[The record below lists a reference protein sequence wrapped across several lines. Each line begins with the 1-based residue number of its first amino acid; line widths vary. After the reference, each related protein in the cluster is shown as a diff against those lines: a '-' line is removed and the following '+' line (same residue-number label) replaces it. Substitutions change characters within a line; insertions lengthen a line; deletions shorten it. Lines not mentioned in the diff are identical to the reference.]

1 MKEEQGR
8 KTLEIITEGF
18 IIAIIM
24 IFPMCVDSTGFF
36 RILEC
41 KYRCFL
47 VINAIYISSL
57 IIAFLY
63 YLLFQ
68 KTNLLRDIKFNK
80 IHWILIS
87 FLGVNVISTFISPF
101 FSKYNLF
108 VGVGRA
114 EGLISITLYS
124 LSFLNITLFGKF
136 KRRYILYFSI
146 SSILINIISIL
157 QYIGFN
163 PFNMYQD
170 GIGTH
175 NVSFIGTIGN
185 VDFVSAVYCIVLTVS
200 MSAYIFLE
208 DNKKIEKIIYLLA
221 TYMGFFIFEVLDVL
235 SGTVAFAL
243 TLLIVSPFIITNS
256 KRLARLLMIGA
267 MIILGYFTNL
277 TINPTFYYDI
287 GRIRLELQV
296 NIISTMLMIL
306 AVIFVLL
313 AFLIS
318 KRKFDL
324 SKNKKVIKG
333 LYLLIAISAIAFI
346 IAIYFLN
353 FSNGF
358 LYEIHEILHGNLQD
372 KFGTYRMFLWKRSIE
387 LVKDYPIIGTGPDTF
402 AVRFMSKYAKEVASL
417 GELTINDTAAN
428 SYLTILVN
436 TGILGFIT
444 YITFLIFQLI
454 NVLKKTNQY
463 SIIFLITF
471 LCFIIQD
478 FFNLWVVIVTP
489 LFWVLMAVMFLTTTN
504 NKTEEMEEKNE

>member
-1 MKEEQGR
+1 
-8 KTLEIITEGF
+8 
-18 IIAIIM
+18 
-24 IFPMCVDSTGFF
+24 
-36 RILEC
+36 
-41 KYRCFL
+41 
-47 VINAIYISSL
+47 
-57 IIAFLY
+57 
-63 YLLFQ
+63 
-68 KTNLLRDIKFNK
+68 
-80 IHWILIS
+80 
-87 FLGVNVISTFISPF
+87 
-101 FSKYNLF
+101 
-108 VGVGRA
+108 
-114 EGLISITLYS
+114 
-124 LSFLNITLFGKF
+124 
-136 KRRYILYFSI
+136 
-146 SSILINIISIL
+146 
-157 QYIGFN
+157 
-163 PFNMYQD
+163 
-170 GIGTH
+170 
-175 NVSFIGTIGN
+175 
-185 VDFVSAVYCIVLTVS
+185 
-200 MSAYIFLE
+200 
-208 DNKKIEKIIYLLA
+208 
-221 TYMGFFIFEVLDVL
+221 MGFFIFEVLDVL

-372 KFGTYRMFLWKRSIE
+372 EFGTYRMFLWKRSIE

-504 NKTEEMEEKNE
+504 KDTEEMEEKNE

>member
-1 MKEEQGR
+1 MKKEQGR
-8 KTLEIITEGF
+8 KILEIITEGF

-24 IFPMCVDSTGFF
+24 IFPLCVDSTGFF

-47 VINAIYISSL
+47 VINATYIASL
-57 IIAFLY
+57 IITLLY

-68 KTNLLRDIKFNK
+68 KTNLLADIKLNK
-80 IHWILIS
+80 IHWALIS
-87 FLGVNVISTFISPF
+87 FLGVNVIATFISPF
-101 FSKYNLF
+101 FNKYNLF
-108 VGVGRA
+108 VGIGRA
-114 EGLISITLYS
+114 EGLISITLYA

-136 KRRYILYFSI
+136 KRRYIMYFSA
-146 SSILINIISIL
+146 SSILINIVSIL

-185 VDFVSAVYCIVLTVS
+185 VDFVSAIYCILLTVS

-208 DNKKIEKIIYLLA
+208 DNKKIEKVVYLLA

-243 TLLIVSPFIITNS
+243 TLLIASPFIITNS

-277 TINPTFYYDI
+277 SINPTFYYDI
-287 GRIRLELQV
+287 GRIKLEFQV
-296 NIISTMLMIL
+296 NVISIMLIVLAIIFVIL
-306 AVIFVLL
+306 AH
-313 AFLIS
+313 LIS

-324 SKNKKVIKG
+324 SKNNKIIKG
-333 LYLLIAISAIAFI
+333 IYLLIILSIIALI

-353 FSNGF
+353 FSKGF
-358 LYEIHEILHGNLQD
+358 LYEVHEILHGNFQD
-372 KFGTYRMFLWKRSIE
+372 EFGTYRIFLWKRSIK

-402 AVRFMSKYAKEVASL
+402 AVRFMEKYAKDVARL

-436 TGILGFIT
+436 TGILGITT
-444 YITFLIFQLI
+444 YITFLVLQFI
-454 NVLKKTNQY
+454 NVLQKKNKY
-463 SIIFLITF
+463 SIIFLVTF

-478 FFNLWVVIVTP
+478 FFNLWVVIITP
-489 LFWVLMAVMFLTTTN
+489 LFWTLMAVMFLTTTN
-504 NKTEEMEEKNE
+504 KNTKDMEE